1 MPDHM
6 HMEPHHGGR
15 HATPGRLAFSRRLV
29 LVLAPALV
37 LTVASEFPVLTTE
50 TFFVGVNAIV
60 VLSFVGLGH
69 YLHSEHAERFSGW
82 CFIAAGAA
90 WAVLALDV
98 HRPWGPPVAW
108 LVGSAGLATALGWGV
123 LRYGRPRLDTAGRW
137 WVAACALGTAGSIAA
152 VMAVSRPQWRGFPAD
167 SLWPALRPDEGTAVV
182 LTAAGAAVWLVLGL
196 WFAQIA
202 RRMLRAALPVQRRT
216 LRPLVLASAGW
227 GGTVVAVVG
236 AGLFAPELMTRH
248 AGIVVTGL
256 LWVKVTIAVAATVN
270 RSRMLALTF
279 VETLPRER
287 TPGALTAYVR
297 SALSDPTAELLFVVP
312 DRHYLIDGAGRPR
325 ELSGPEADQRFVQ
338 SIFGSGG
345 QRVAVLLAHPRLR
358 EDRTAVGSFARVLSI
373 VAENQQLHAVQRMR
387 LAQLAA
393 SRTAERLAYDRAREQ
408 FHRDLH
414 DGVQQTIAAARMDLD
429 GILDGPG
436 QNQLDGAG
444 EAFLELAVAEVDGKL
459 KLALDQIRS
468 LKRGAL
474 PPELAFG
481 LGCAVERTI
490 TELRI
495 DATARIGADDLG
507 VLTLPVYYLVREAL
521 TNVHKYAGP
530 ARAEVIVA
538 RAGSAVDVTVRD
550 NGIGGAGLRPGGGL
564 AGLRER
570 VVEFGGML
578 EVHSPPGVGTL
589 LHAVLP
595 LVPA

>member
-1 MPDHM
+1 MPDDM
-6 HMEPHHGGR
+6 RMELNRGGR
-15 HATPGRLAFSRRLV
+15 HSTPGRLAFSRRLV

-60 VLSFVGLGH
+60 VLSFAGLGY
-69 YLHSEHAERFSGW
+69 YLLSEHAERFSGW

-90 WAVLALDV
+90 WVVLGLDV
-98 HRPWGPPVAW
+98 HQPWGPALAW
-108 LVGSAGLATALGWGV
+108 LVGSAGLATSMGWGV
-123 LRYGRPRLDTAGRW
+123 LRYGRSRLDAAGRW
-137 WVAACALGTAGSIAA
+137 WVAACALGTTGSIAM
-152 VMAVSRPQWRGFPAD
+152 VMAVSRPQWRGFPPD
-167 SLWPALRPDEGTAVV
+167 SLWPAVRPDQDMAAV
-182 LTAAGAAVWLVLGL
+182 LTAVGAAVWLGLGL
-196 WFAQIA
+196 WFARLAQ
-202 RRMLRAALPVQRRT
+202 RMLRAALPVQRRT

-227 GGTVVAVVG
+227 AGTVVAVVG
-236 AGLFAPELMTRH
+236 AGLVVPELMTRH

-256 LWVKVTIAVAATVN
+256 MWVKVTIAVAATVN

-287 TPGALTAYVR
+287 TPESLTAYVR
-297 SALSDPTAELLFVVP
+297 AALSDPTAELLFVVP

-338 SIFGSGG
+338 PVFGTGG

-373 VAENQQLHAVQRMR
+373 VAENQQLHAVQRLR
-387 LAQLAA
+387 VAQLTA

-429 GILDGPG
+429 GILDTG
-436 QNQLDGAG
+436 LDTAAD
-444 EAFLELAVAEVDGKL
+444 EASLELAVAEVDGKL

-468 LKRGAL
+468 LKRGGV

-490 TELRI
+490 ADLRI

-530 ARAEVIVA
+530 AQAEVVVA
-538 RAGSAVDVTVRD
+538 RAGAAVDVTVRD
-550 NGIGGAGLRPGGGL
+550 NGVGGAGVRPGGGL
-564 AGLRER
+564 AGLRDR
-570 VVEFGGML
+570 VVEFGGFL
-578 EVHSPPGVGTL
+578 EVQSPPGVGTM

-595 LVPA
+595 AVPA

>member
-1 MPDHM
+1 MPDDM
-6 HMEPHHGGR
+6 RMEPNRGGR
-15 HATPGRLAFSRRLV
+15 HSTPDRLAFSRRLV

-50 TFFVGVNAIV
+50 TFFVGVNGIV
-60 VLSFVGLGH
+60 VLSFVGLGY
-69 YLHSEHAERFSGW
+69 YLHAEHAERFSGW
-82 CFIAAGAA
+82 CFMAAGAA
-90 WAVLALDV
+90 WVVLALDV

-108 LVGSAGLATALGWGV
+108 LVGSAGLATALGWGI
-123 LRYGRPRLDTAGRW
+123 LRYGRRRLDPGARA
-137 WVAACALGTAGSIAA
+137 WVAACVLGTAGSIGA
-152 VMAVSRPQWRGFPAD
+152 VMAVSLPQWRGFPPD
-167 SLWPALRPDEGTAVV
+167 TIWPALRPDAGTALVV
-182 LTAAGAAVWLVLGL
+182 TAVGGAVWLGLGL
-196 WFAQIA
+196 WFARIA
-202 RRMLRAALPVQRRT
+202 RRVLRAALPVQRRT

-236 AGLFAPELMTRH
+236 AGLAFPELLTRH

-287 TPGALTAYVR
+287 TPGSLTAYVR

-312 DRHYLIDGAGRPR
+312 DRHYLIDGSGRPR

-338 SIFGSGG
+338 SIYGTGG
-345 QRVAVLLAHPRLR
+345 QRVAVLTAHPRLR

-429 GILDGPG
+429 GILDGP
-436 QNQLDGAG
+436 LDTAGA

-468 LKRGAL
+468 LKRGDA

-490 TELRI
+490 ADLRI
-495 DATARIGADDLG
+495 DATARIGPDDLG

-530 ARAEVIVA
+530 ARAEVVVA
-538 RAGSAVDVTVRD
+538 RAGGAVDVTVRD
-550 NGIGGAGLRPGGGL
+550 NGIGGAGVRPGGGL

>member
-1 MPDHM
+1 MPDDM
-6 HMEPHHGGR
+6 RMELNRGGR
-15 HATPGRLAFSRRLV
+15 HSTPGRLAFSRRLV

-60 VLSFVGLGH
+60 VLSFAGLGY
-69 YLHSEHAERFSGW
+69 YLLAEHAERFSGW

-90 WAVLALDV
+90 WVVLALDV

-108 LVGSAGLATALGWGV
+108 LVGSAGLATTLGWGI
-123 LRYGRPRLDTAGRW
+123 LRHGRRRLDAEARA
-137 WVAACALGTAGSIAA
+137 WVGACVIGTAGSIGA
-152 VMAVSRPQWRGFPAD
+152 VMAVSLPQWRGFPPD
-167 SLWPALRPDEGTAVV
+167 SLWPVLRPDAGTAAV
-182 LTAAGAAVWLVLGL
+182 LTAVGGAVWLVLGL

-227 GGTVVAVVG
+227 AGTVVAVVG
-236 AGLFAPELMTRH
+236 AGLVVPELMTRH

-256 LWVKVTIAVAATVN
+256 MWVKVTIAVAATVN

-297 SALSDPTAELLFVVP
+297 SALSAPTAELLFVVP

-373 VAENQQLHAVQRMR
+373 VAENQQLHAVHRMR
-387 LAQLAA
+387 LAQLTA

-414 DGVQQTIAAARMDLD
+414 DGVQQTIAAAQMDLD
-429 GILDGPG
+429 GLLDAPVDRA
-436 QNQLDGAG
+436 LDRTGV
-444 EAFLELAVAEVDGKL
+444 EASLELAVAEVDGKL
-459 KLALDQIRS
+459 KLALDQIRG
-468 LKRGAL
+468 LKR
-474 PPELAFG
+474 
-481 LGCAVERTI
+481 
-490 TELRI
+490 
-495 DATARIGADDLG
+495 
-507 VLTLPVYYLVREAL
+507 
-521 TNVHKYAGP
+521 
-530 ARAEVIVA
+530 
-538 RAGSAVDVTVRD
+538 
-550 NGIGGAGLRPGGGL
+550 
-564 AGLRER
+564 
-570 VVEFGGML
+570 
-578 EVHSPPGVGTL
+578 
-589 LHAVLP
+589 
-595 LVPA
+595 